1 MTLGT
6 DKNKVIAVGVLVALA
21 VVIVV
26 WELWPASTTSAS
38 VPVTPATHP
47 STVAGG
53 KKGAQPLST
62 IDPTLRTDLLKDSE
76 GTKYEGNGKNI
87 FVAGAEPPPVPI
99 DNGTTDHQ
107 KAPQPT
113 PPPVYTPPPPP
124 PIPLKFYGFASQN
137 GGQKKVFLAEND
149 DIFIAAEGDIVD
161 RRYKVIHIYPMAVE
175 IEDVLNNNRQQIP
188 LTQS

>member
-6 DKNKVIAVGVLVALA
+6 ENKNKVIAVGALVALA

-26 WELWPASTTSAS
+26 WELWPTSTTSAS
-38 VPVTPATHP
+38 VPVPHPAQT
-47 STVAGG
+47 TGG
-53 KKGAQPLST
+53 KKGAQALST

-87 FVAGAEPPPVPI
+87 FVAGAEPI
-99 DNGTTDHQ
+99 
-107 KAPQPT
+107 PQPLAPAVIPQQQVQT
-113 PPPVYTPPPPP
+113 GPPPPPPLP
-124 PIPLKFYGFASQN
+124 PIPLKFYGFATQS
-137 GGQKKVFLAEND
+137 GGQKKVFLAENE

>member
-1 MTLGT
+1 VNLGT
-6 DKNKVIAVGVLVALA
+6 ENKNKVIAVGALVVLA
-21 VVIVV
+21 VIIVV

-38 VPVTPATHP
+38 MPVAPITHP
-47 STVAGG
+47 AQAASG
-53 KKGAQPLST
+53 KKGAQALST

-87 FVAGAEPPPVPI
+87 FVAGMEQI
-99 DNGTTDHQ
+99 
-107 KAPQPT
+107 PQPIA
-113 PPPVYTPPPPP
+113 PPTIPQPQPQTVVPQGPPPPP

>member
-1 MTLGT
+1 VILGT
-6 DKNKVIAVGVLVALA
+6 ENKNKVIAVGALVVLA

-26 WELWPASTTSAS
+26 WELWPTSTTSAS
-38 VPVTPATHP
+38 VPVAPTAR
-47 STVAGG
+47 STQTVGG

-87 FVAGAEPPPVPI
+87 FVAGAESI
-99 DNGTTDHQ
+99 
-107 KAPQPT
+107 PQPIASAVIQQ
-113 PPPVYTPPPPP
+113 PKPQPDVAPGPPPPP
-124 PIPLKFYGFASQN
+124 PIPLKFYGFATQG

>member
-1 MTLGT
+1 VTLGT
-6 DKNKVIAVGVLVALA
+6 ENKNKVMAVGALVVLA

-26 WELWPASTTSAS
+26 WELWPTSTTSAS
-38 VPVTPATHP
+38 VPVAPTAHSAPT
-47 STVAGG
+47 AGG

-87 FVAGAEPPPVPI
+87 FVAGAESI
-99 DNGTTDHQ
+99 
-107 KAPQPT
+107 PQPIAS
-113 PPPVYTPPPPP
+113 PVIPAQQPQPAVPQGPPPPP
-124 PIPLKFYGFASQN
+124 PIPLKFYGFATQS

>member
-1 MTLGT
+1 MADLNHLGFGARGT
-6 DKNKVIAVGVLVALA
+6 DRAFDANG
-21 VVIVV
+21 
-26 WELWPASTTSAS
+26 WW
-38 VPVTPATHP
+38 
-47 STVAGG
+47 

-87 FVAGAEPPPVPI
+87 FVAGAESI
-99 DNGTTDHQ
+99 
-107 KAPQPT
+107 PQPIASPVIPAQQPQPAV
-113 PPPVYTPPPPP
+113 PPGPPPPP
-124 PIPLKFYGFASQN
+124 PIPLKFYGFATQS

>member
-6 DKNKVIAVGVLVALA
+6 ENRNKTIAVVALVSLA
-21 VVIVV
+21 LIIVA
-26 WELWPASTTSAS
+26 WELWPTSTTSAS
-38 VPVTPATHP
+38 VSTTSATHP
-47 STVAGG
+47 AQTTTG
-53 KKGAQPLST
+53 KKGAQVLST

-87 FVAGAEPPPVPI
+87 FVALPDSPQLVQSPIIKEPQQVVQQGP
-99 DNGTTDHQ
+99 
-107 KAPQPT
+107 AP
-113 PPPVYTPPPPP
+113 PPPPP
-124 PIPLKFYGFASQN
+124 PIPLKFYGFATQS
-137 GGQKKVFLAEND
+137 GGTKKVFLSEND
-149 DIFIAAEGDIVD
+149 DIFIAGEGDIVD

>member
-1 MTLGT
+1 MNLGT
-6 DKNKVIAVGVLVALA
+6 ENKNKVIAVGALVVLA
-21 VVIVV
+21 VGIVV

-38 VPVTPATHP
+38 MPVAPITHP
-47 STVAGG
+47 AQAASG
-53 KKGAQPLST
+53 KKGAQALST

-87 FVAGAEPPPVPI
+87 FVAGMEQI
-99 DNGTTDHQ
+99 
-107 KAPQPT
+107 PQPIA
-113 PPPVYTPPPPP
+113 PPTIPQPQPQTVVPQGPPPPP

>member
-1 MTLGT
+1 MNLGT
-6 DKNKVIAVGVLVALA
+6 ENKNKVIAVGVLVALA
-21 VVIVV
+21 LIIVV
-26 WELWPASTTSAS
+26 WELWPSSTTSAS
-38 VPVTPATHP
+38 VPVAPTHP
-47 STVAGG
+47 SQTAGG
-53 KKGAQPLST
+53 RKSAQSLST
-62 IDPTLRTDLLKDSE
+62 VDPTLRTDLLKDSE
-76 GTKYEGNGKNI
+76 GTKYEGSGKNI
-87 FVAGAEPPPVPI
+87 FVAGAEPMPTPHG
-99 DNGTTDHQ
+99 NGTLDHQ
-107 KAPQPT
+107 NT
-113 PPPVYTPPPPP
+113 PPPPPPPPPQNIPP

>member
-1 MTLGT
+1 VNLGT
-6 DKNKVIAVGVLVALA
+6 ENKNKVIAVGALVVLA
-21 VVIVV
+21 VIIVV

-38 VPVTPATHP
+38 IPVAPITHP
-47 STVAGG
+47 AQAASG
-53 KKGAQPLST
+53 KKGAQALST

-87 FVAGAEPPPVPI
+87 FVAGMEEIPTPKTPGI
-99 DNGTTDHQ
+99 LDH
-107 KAPQPT
+107 QPT
-113 PPPVYTPPPPP
+113 PPPGPPPGPPPPP
-124 PIPLKFYGFASQN
+124 PIPLKFYGFATQG
-137 GGQKKVFLAEND
+137 GGQKKIFLAEND

>member
-1 MTLGT
+1 MTLGAEN
-6 DKNKVIAVGVLVALA
+6 KNKVIAVGALVAVALI
-21 VVIVV
+21 IVV
-26 WELWPASTTSAS
+26 WELWPASTTTSAAVS
-38 VPVTPATHP
+38 TLPATRLGQ
-47 STVAGG
+47 TIGG
-53 KKGAQPLST
+53 KKGAQILST

-87 FVAGAEPPPVPI
+87 FVAAVEPIEKPIAPAIIPQQTVQQQGPPP
-99 DNGTTDHQ
+99 
-107 KAPQPT
+107 
-113 PPPVYTPPPPP
+113 PPPPP
-124 PIPLKFYGFASQN
+124 PIPLKFYGFATQG

-175 IEDVLNNNRQQIP
+175 IEDVLSNNRQQIP

>member
-1 MTLGT
+1 MILGT
-6 DKNKVIAVGVLVALA
+6 ENKNKVIAVGALVALA

-26 WELWPASTTSAS
+26 WQLWPTPTTSAS
-38 VPVTPATHP
+38 VSGAPTAH
-47 STVAGG
+47 STQTAGG

-87 FVAGAEPPPVPI
+87 FVAGAESIPQPIAPPVLP
-99 DNGTTDHQ
+99 
-107 KAPQPT
+107 PQPQAEV
-113 PPPVYTPPPPP
+113 PQGPPPPP
-124 PIPLKFYGFASQN
+124 PIPLKFYGFATQS

>member
-1 MTLGT
+1 VNLGT
-6 DKNKVIAVGVLVALA
+6 ENKNKVIAVGVLLALA
-21 VVIVV
+21 AVITV
-26 WELWPASTTSAS
+26 WQFWPASTTSAS
-38 VPVTPATHP
+38 VPVAAAHP
-47 STVAGG
+47 PQTNTG

-87 FVAGAEPPPVPI
+87 FVAGVEQIEKPVAPAIIPQQQTVVQQGPP
-99 DNGTTDHQ
+99 Q
-107 KAPQPT
+107 
-113 PPPVYTPPPPP
+113 PPPPP
-124 PIPLKFYGFASQN
+124 PIPLRFYGFASQN

>member
-1 MTLGT
+1 MNLGT
-6 DKNKVIAVGVLVALA
+6 ENKNKVIAVGALVVLA
-21 VVIVV
+21 VGIVV

-38 VPVTPATHP
+38 MPVAPITHP
-47 STVAGG
+47 AQAASG
-53 KKGAQPLST
+53 KKGAQALST

-87 FVAGAEPPPVPI
+87 FVAGMEQI
-99 DNGTTDHQ
+99 
-107 KAPQPT
+107 PQPIA
-113 PPPVYTPPPPP
+113 PPTIPQTQPQPVVPQGPPPPP

>member
-1 MTLGT
+1 M
-6 DKNKVIAVGVLVALA
+6 
-21 VVIVV
+21 
-26 WELWPASTTSAS
+26 P
-38 VPVTPATHP
+38 TPH
-47 STVAGG
+47 
-53 KKGAQPLST
+53 
-62 IDPTLRTDLLKDSE
+62 
-76 GTKYEGNGKNI
+76 GNGML
-87 FVAGAEPPPVPI
+87 
-99 DNGTTDHQ
+99 DHQ
-107 KAPQPT
+107 NT
-113 PPPVYTPPPPP
+113 PPPPPPPPPQNIPP

>member
-1 MTLGT
+1 MNLGT
-6 DKNKVIAVGVLVALA
+6 ENKNKVITVGALVVLAVG
-21 VVIVV
+21 IVV
-26 WELWPASTTSAS
+26 WELWPNSTTSAS
-38 VPVTPATHP
+38 VPVAPATHP
-47 STVAGG
+47 AQTTG

-87 FVAGAEPPPVPI
+87 FVAGMEQI
-99 DNGTTDHQ
+99 
-107 KAPQPT
+107 PQPIA
-113 PPPVYTPPPPP
+113 PPTIAQPQPQPVVNPGPPPPP
-124 PIPLKFYGFASQN
+124 PIPLKFYGFAAQN

-161 RRYKVIHIYPMAVE
+161 RRYKVIHIYPLAVE

>member
-1 MTLGT
+1 VTLGT
-6 DKNKVIAVGVLVALA
+6 ENRNKTIAVVALVAVALI
-21 VVIVV
+21 IVA

-38 VPVTPATHP
+38 VTVTPPATHP
-47 STVAGG
+47 TTGG
-53 KKGAQPLST
+53 KKGAQTPSN

-87 FVAGAEPPPVPI
+87 FVAGSEPI
-99 DNGTTDHQ
+99 
-107 KAPQPT
+107 PT
-113 PPPVYTPPPPP
+113 PVASAVIPQQQVIQQGPPQPPPPP
-124 PIPLKFYGFASQN
+124 PIPLKFYGFATPR
-137 GGQKKVFLAEND
+137 GEHTKVFLSEND
-149 DIFIAAEGDIVD
+149 DIFIAGEGDIVD